1 MYDKTAKMPD
11 GIPTMRAIAMPADTN
26 ANGDIFGGWLLSL
39 MDLAA
44 GSVAGR
50 RSRGRAAT
58 VAIEAMA
65 FLAPVKV
72 GDEVSVFSHIARVGH
87 TSIRVE
93 VEAWRR
99 ARESDETYKVTQG
112 VFTFVA
118 IDEDGKPRQ
127 MPPEETP
134 AAGPAT

>member
-11 GIPTMRAIAMPADTN
+11 DIPTMRAIAMPGDTN

-44 GSVAGR
+44 GSTAGR
-50 RSRGRAAT
+50 LSRGRAAT

-65 FLAPVKV
+65 FIAPVKV
-72 GDEVSVFSHIARVGH
+72 GDEVSVFTRIDRVGR

-99 ARESDETYKVTQG
+99 ARASEETYKVTQG

-118 IDEDGKPRQ
+118 IDEDGNPRVL
-127 MPPEETP
+127 PPE
-134 AAGPAT
+134 AAAVAPKA